1 MQPFGTLQKSTL
13 EIPDG
18 ADFSIKHVGSTGGYD
33 GHSLRAFTYWP
44 EKFPWDE
51 LTPERSH
58 EVKKDKGDL
67 GKARSDSKGPTFAL
81 TYQGTWHTLV
91 KNLGFAKADALRIE
105 ENYHE
110 LYKVSDEWV
119 RQQLEEASR
128 VGHVSIA
135 FGLRLRTPLL
145 AKTYRNKS
153 STPYEAEAEGR
164 TAGNALG
171 QSYGL
176 LTNRSINEFMQK
188 VWQSRFRYDI
198 KPVAMIHDANYLL
211 IKDDIEVVEWVNREL
226 IKSMEWQDLPELHH
240 PTVKLGAALDIF
252 YPSWAEEC
260 TLPNYA
266 DQEEIRA
273 TCADFQAELAEKQ
286 KDAA

>member
-33 GHSLRAFTYWP
+33 GHTLRAFTYWP
-44 EKFPWDE
+44 DQFPWDE

-58 EVKKDKGDL
+58 EAKEDKVLKKVRAK
-67 GKARSDSKGPTFAL
+67 SKNPTFAL

-91 KNLGFAKADALRIE
+91 NTLGFSKTDARIIE
-105 ENYHE
+105 ANYHE
-110 LYKVSDEWV
+110 LYKVSDAWV
-119 RQQLEEASR
+119 QARLDEASR
-128 VGHVSIA
+128 DGYVTVA

-145 AKTYRNKS
+145 GRTYRGKA

-176 LTNRSINEFMQK
+176 LTNRSMNEFMQK
-188 VWQSRFRYDI
+188 VWQSRYKYDI
-198 KPVAMIHDANYLL
+198 RPCAMIHDANYVL
-211 IKDDIEVVEWVNREL
+211 IKDDIEVVEWANREL
-226 IKSMEWQDLPELHH
+226 IKSMEWQELPELQHD
-240 PTVKLGAALDIF
+240 TVKLGAALDIF
-252 YPSWAEEC
+252 YPTWADEC

-266 DQEEIRA
+266 TEEEIRA
-273 TCADFQAELAEKQ
+273 KCAAFLEKLADKQ
-286 KDAA
+286 KEAA